1 MNSQKQPEE
10 AGRAE
15 VPESDLFP
23 NSPVPEDLPTPLKQP
38 ERISAG
44 DRLATIERQA
54 YLRQRGVDP
63 TKPMQLPIW
72 DEDLRGIPNDFG
84 RSSMFVVRNKREKRS
99 VMQAAPLFHTDSGV
113 RITYT
118 GIELRADDDLKV
130 WQQLTHYGRMV
141 PLGEPVVFTMR
152 QFLSDLKWPMN
163 GGYYRAVRECIG
175 RLKATAVNISHARL
189 GRGVGVSLIT
199 RYEYD
204 GENAAGGRAGLYRV
218 WLDKDLMVLYAGD
231 NYTLIPSLV
240 NHDLSPVARR
250 LYDYIGSHKKPYPL
264 ALDSFHKLCGSS
276 CKDTYKWAQIV
287 KRACLEVQN
296 AGLVKSV
303 FVAHGRI
310 VTER

>member
-1 MNSQKQPEE
+1 MKTPREE
-10 AGRAE
+10 GS
-15 VPESDLFP
+15 ESDLFP
-23 NSPVPEDLPTPLKQP
+23 SSPVPAALPAQLKK
-38 ERISAG
+38 SVKSSVD
-44 DRLATIERQA
+44 DRMAAIERQA

-84 RSSMFVVRNKREKRS
+84 RSSMFVVRNKREKRV

-118 GIELRADDDLKV
+118 GIELRANDDLKV

-141 PLGEPVVFTMR
+141 PLGDPVVFTMR
-152 QFLSDLKWPMN
+152 QILADLKWPVN
-163 GGYYRAVRECIG
+163 GTYYRGVRECIE

-204 GENAAGGRAGLYRV
+204 GENASGGKAGVYRV

-231 NYTLIPSLV
+231 NYTLIPSGV
-240 NHDLSPVARR
+240 YHDLTPVARR
-250 LYDYIGSHKKPYPL
+250 LYDYIGSHRKPYPL
-264 ALDSFHKLCGSS
+264 ALEAFHKLCGSS
-276 CKDTYKWAQIV
+276 TKDEYKWAQIV
-287 KRACLEVQN
+287 KGACKEVQS

-303 FVAHGRI
+303 YVVHGRI
-310 VTER
+310 VAER